1 MATSMSEDST
11 EDEAGDEAG
20 DDAEVVEVELTPE
33 QQIVALQKAVE
44 KAESELTYKEADI
57 VNLRRRHAAERSEAL
72 QSGAMGMARRMLPAL
87 DACDRALSTM
97 PEDANDA
104 LAEGFRMTRSSLWDA
119 LEGAGVSAMNCKDGG
134 FDPSLMEAISTIPA
148 EEGQDSGI
156 VVEVLEE
163 GYMFNGKILRPAR
176 VVVTSE

>member
-1 MATSMSEDST
+1 MATSMSDESA
-11 EDEAGDEAG
+11 EPEAGDEE
-20 DDAEVVEVELTPE
+20 DVAEVEPTPE
-33 QQIVALQKAVE
+33 EQMDALKNAVE
-44 KAESELTYKEADI
+44 KAESELTYKDADI
-57 VNLRRRHAAERSEAL
+57 VNLRRRYATERNDAL
-72 QSGAMGMARRMLPAL
+72 QAGAMGMARRVLPAL
-87 DACDRALSTM
+87 DACDRALATM
-97 PEDANDA
+97 PEGEDDAVV
-104 LAEGFRMTRSSLWDA
+104 EGFRMTRNSLWEA

-148 EEGQDSGI
+148 EEGQESGM